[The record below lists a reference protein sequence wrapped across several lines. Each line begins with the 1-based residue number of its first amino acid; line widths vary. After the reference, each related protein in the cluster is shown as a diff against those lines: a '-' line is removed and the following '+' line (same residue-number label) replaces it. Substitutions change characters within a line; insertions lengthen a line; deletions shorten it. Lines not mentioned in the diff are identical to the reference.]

1 MRNRTKTILNN
12 FETRETLRKEIGAP
26 DQRIIE
32 IKVGE
37 GSIGNDGDIAAIIRT
52 LQDAGLAVERGDPN
66 GVAAM
71 FHEDDKTVL
80 FDYLAPGL
88 TTVADIRRNVANMAS
103 NAIGEVSCRY
113 PKVTVRILSDDL
125 AYSMAYSEINVVTAA
140 GRIDNHTSVTNIW
153 RRIDGRWLAIHEH
166 SSVPVNPV
174 TGKADLKQPI

>member
-1 MRNRTKTILNN
+1 MSSRTKKIVNN
-12 FETRETLRKEIGAP
+12 LENRESFRKELGAP

-37 GSIGNDGDIAAIIRT
+37 DSIGNDEDIAAIIQT
-52 LQDAGLAVERGDPN
+52 LQDAGFAVERGDPS

-71 FHEDDKTVL
+71 FHEDNKTVL

-88 TTVADIRRNVANMAS
+88 TTVADIRRNVGNLAS
-103 NAIGEVSCRY
+103 NAIGEVRCRY

-125 AYSMAYSEINVVTAA
+125 AYSMAYSEIAAVTGA